1 MEGVLVVP
9 MGVSTVQYI
18 RKPLYVDAVRVT
30 SKNFDEIA
38 EWCQGQVLEDNE
50 ADKESAKKYIRVRV
64 HNPINPRQ
72 TRAYVGDW
80 ILYTEKGYKIYSN
93 QAFRASFD
101 EATTEEI
108 LPGMSVD
115 DLVAKLRAGEL
126 GVLPVVKDEQTVGK
140 AA

>member
-1 MEGVLVVP
+1 

-72 TRAYVGDW
+72 TRAYVG
-80 ILYTEKGYKIYSN
+80 TGSST
-93 QAFRASFD
+93 RRRVTRS
-101 EATTEEI
+101 TRTR
-108 LPGMSVD
+108 PSG
-115 DLVAKLRAGEL
+115 LRSTKRPRKRSSRGCRSTIWWPSSEQESWGFSRSQGRTDSREG
-126 GVLPVVKDEQTVGK
+126 GVVP
-140 AA
+140 

>member
-1 MEGVLVVP
+1 MS
-9 MGVSTVQYI
+9 VSTTQFI

-38 EWCQGQVLEDNE
+38 AWCQGQVLEDDDPE
-50 ADKESAKKYIRVRV
+50 KGSGKKYIRVRV

-72 TRAYVGDW
+72 TRAYIGDW

-101 EATTEEI
+101 EASEEEI

-115 DLVAKLRAGEL
+115 DLVARLRAGEL
-126 GVLPVVKDEQTVGK
+126 GIIPVVKEEQQVGK